1 MIHSI
6 DIDEYFMEK
15 YMPNRLANETSP
27 YLLQHADNPV
37 DWYPWSEEAFV
48 HAREADKPIFLSIGY
63 AACHWCHVM
72 AHESFEDPE
81 TAALMNQNFINIKV
95 DREERPDL
103 DALYMDAVVAL
114 TGQGGWPMSVFLTPD
129 GKPFH
134 GGTYFP
140 PVPRFNMPSFTNLLQ
155 TIAKLWHEDRE
166 RLIEVSTRLS
176 DHISNVPSLIPEEEQ
191 IDPSV
196 LDRAAE
202 ALFRGYDWKDG
213 GWGSAPK
220 FPQSMVIEF
229 LFRRFDRSGDK
240 LALDMATHALRS
252 MARGG
257 MYDLIGGG
265 FHRYSVDDHWLV
277 PHFEKMLYDNA
288 LLIRS
293 YLHAWQ
299 ITREPFFRQI
309 AEESLSF
316 LKREMLDPSGGF
328 YSSLDADSEG
338 EEGLYYIWTLDEVKE
353 VIGDE
358 TLSDLVIQAYGLTQS
373 GNFEGRNI
381 PNRAIDLST
390 LSKEYGHS
398 EEEVEKQLAAACS
411 RLLTFREKR
420 ISPGLDDKILTA
432 WNGLLL
438 SSLSIASRILDSE
451 DETKHAQQLG
461 RFLLREMITEGGL
474 QRSWRQGA
482 ACYTAYL
489 EDHAALGLGLL
500 ELYQLDFNPDW
511 YQAAVDQGE
520 QILAHFID
528 AKGGF
533 FDTRDD
539 HERLIAR
546 PKSLQDNPTPSG
558 NTLAISLLL
567 RLAALTG
574 DSRYLDPA
582 EAAIRAMQG
591 NAARHP
597 TAFAGWLSEMD
608 FILGPQLQ
616 LAIMGSGE
624 SMEFQALKDV
634 FDSRYLPRMVMAGG
648 LPDVTPQPGLLE
660 GRQLIE
666 GKPTA
671 YLCQGF
677 TCKLP
682 TTSPE
687 ILEEQLHEAL
697 GP

>member
-1 MIHSI
+1 MLSFK
-6 DIDEYFMEK
+6 D
-15 YMPNRLANETSP
+15 
-27 YLLQHADNPV
+27 LLQ
-37 DWYPWSEEAFV
+37 
-48 HAREADKPIFLSIGY
+48 
-63 AACHWCHVM
+63 
-72 AHESFEDPE
+72 
-81 TAALMNQNFINIKV
+81 Q
-95 DREERPDL
+95 
-103 DALYMDAVVAL
+103 
-114 TGQGGWPMSVFLTPD
+114 
-129 GKPFH
+129 
-134 GGTYFP
+134 
-140 PVPRFNMPSFTNLLQ
+140 
-155 TIAKLWHEDRE
+155 IAKLWLEERE
-166 RLIEVSTRLS
+166 RLIEVSSRLS
-176 DHISNVPSLIPEEEQ
+176 DHIANVPSLIPENGQ
-191 IDPSV
+191 IDSSV
-196 LDRAAE
+196 FDHAAE
-202 ALFRGYDWKDG
+202 ALLRQYDWKEG

-229 LFRRFDRSGDK
+229 LFRRFVRSGDK

-299 ITREPFFRQI
+299 ITREPFFRKI
-309 AEESLSF
+309 GEESLSF
-316 LKREMLDPSGGF
+316 LKRDMHDPSGGF

-338 EEGLYYIWTLDEVKE
+338 EEGLYYIWTLDEIKE

-358 TLSDLVIQAYGLTQS
+358 ALSELVIQACGIKQS

-381 PNRAIDLST
+381 PFRAKNLST
-390 LSKEYGHS
+390 LSEQYGQS
-398 EEEVEKQLAAACS
+398 QDEIEKQLSTARS
-411 RLLTFREKR
+411 KLLTYREKR
-420 ISPGLDDKILTA
+420 IPPGLDDKILTS

-438 SSLSIASRILDSE
+438 STLSIASRILDSE
-451 DETKHAQQLG
+451 GEKKLAQKLG
-461 RFLLREMITEGGL
+461 EFLLREMITKDGL
-474 QRSWRQGA
+474 RRSWRQGSA
-482 ACYTAYL
+482 RYTAYL

-500 ELYQLDFNPDW
+500 DIYQLDFNSDW

-520 QILAHFID
+520 EIMAHFVD
-528 AKGGF
+528 SKGGF

-539 HERLIAR
+539 HEELIAR
-546 PKSLQDNPTPSG
+546 PKSLQDSPTPSG
-558 NTLAISLLL
+558 NTLAITLLL

-582 EAAIRAMQG
+582 ESAIRAMQE

-597 TAFAGWLSEMD
+597 TAFAGWLGEMD
-608 FILGPQLQ
+608 FLLGPQLQ
-616 LAIMGSGE
+616 LAIMGSWE
-624 SMEFQALKDV
+624 SLEFQALKEVIDR
-634 FDSRYLPRMVMAGG
+634 RYLPRMVVAGG
-648 LPDVTPQPGLLE
+648 LPDVTPRPTLLE
-660 GRQLIE
+660 GRQLID

-687 ILEEQLHEAL
+687 ILEKQVEDGLK
-697 GP
+697 P